1 MKKMILAAVILAQC
15 SNPLRKL
22 ERETILKRAA
32 KVDNFRGRY
41 TETGTADLPLQIS
54 VAASRNPPQLLSK
67 VISRGTA
74 SGATLHYE
82 KNTLSLYYPQSTF
95 GIRFRNLT
103 APTADQEIRFMENE
117 YDWHVRHYD
126 IRQSADSQLA
136 GIKTRGLVYT
146 PKGEFAAS
154 PYLFQWQTQVVE
166 EFAFPVKNE
175 MFSNERL
182 LYAIEFNEILF
193 NAPAGDYKFSFPA
206 GATIAEYDLAATGL
220 TIAQAKKGANFYLV
234 IPPEGENLRLK
245 KIIRVKGIIPAY
257 SLIFEQMPYLTTYTQ
272 VKDYGLKLV
281 PEVGL
286 KISGKHGYRVTFGGA
301 FKTVNFMLKG
311 VYHTVVSNLPLSE
324 ILAWLDA
331 STGTDR

>member
-1 MKKMILAAVILAQC
+1 MKKMILVVILLAQC

-32 KVDNFRGRY
+32 KVENFRGRY

-67 VISRGTA
+67 VISRGSA

-95 GIRFRNLT
+95 GIRFRNLP
-103 APTADQEIRFMENE
+103 APTAEQEIRFMENE
-117 YDWHVRHYD
+117 YDWHVQHYD
-126 IRQSADSQLA
+126 IKQSADSQVA

-154 PYLFQWQTQVVE
+154 PYLFQWQTQVAE
-166 EFAFPVKNE
+166 DFAFPLKNE
-175 MFSNERL
+175 MFKSGRQ
-182 LYAIEFNEILF
+182 LYAIEFTDIAF
-193 NAPAGDYKFSFPA
+193 NAPAGDFNFSFPV
-206 GATIAEYDLAATGL
+206 GATIAEYDLASTGL
-220 TIAQAKKGANFYLV
+220 TIVQAKKGANFTLV
-234 IPPEGENLRLK
+234 IPAESENIRLK

-286 KISGKHGYRVTFGGA
+286 KISGKREYRITFGGT
-301 FKTVNFMLKG
+301 FKTVNFMNRG
-311 VYHTVVSNLPLSE
+311 VYNTVVSNLPLSE
-324 ILAWLDA
+324 ILEWLDA
-331 STGTDR
+331 GVNS